1 VPFIMS
7 LADNVFVMELG
18 KVIAS
23 GPPETVRRDERV
35 IDSYLG
41 RRHRNGS
48 TLMSPPAPVQA
59 AVTTKS
65 GQKDHM
71 S

>member
-1 VPFIMS
+1 
-7 LADNVFVMELG
+7 VMELG

-23 GPPETVRRDERV
+23 GPPETVRRDQRV

-48 TLMSPPAPVQA
+48 KLMSPPAPAQA

-65 GQKDHM
+65 GEKDM
-71 S
+71 L

>member
-1 VPFIMS
+1 MS

-18 KVIAS
+18 RVIAS

-48 TLMSPPAPVQA
+48 KLMPPPTPVQA
-59 AVTTKS
+59 GVENKPAGK
-65 GQKDHM
+65 GLIP
-71 S
+71 